1 MNEYV
6 PQPIAQFV
14 LKLREKA
21 WNNWP
26 NQTRFAS
33 QLINMVRNRSKVRH
47 AATFRDDTDSAASK
61 PPANVLNAIRQ
72 SDLVV
77 ATGGGYIVDGFDHA
91 FVVLNTLQT
100 AIEQGKPT
108 AMLGQGIGPVSEIN
122 LLTKTKN
129 LLPSVD
135 LITLREKRSS
145 LPILKLLD
153 VDLNKVIT
161 TGDDAVE
168 LAYQS
173 SRSDVGVGIGINV
186 RLASYSNVHDDEVNI
201 LRKVLHR
208 VGSTYNAPLVSLPV
222 SHVIGESD
230 VQAIRQLLAG
240 YPNTVSTRER
250 LDCPTK
256 LIERIAS
263 CRVVVTGS
271 YHAAVFALSQ
281 GIPVVGLAKSD
292 YYKSKFLGL
301 EDQFGTGC
309 HVVLLDDE
317 RLPAHLEES
326 IDAAWRM
333 AEDVRPHLLVAAKKQ
348 IDLGHAAY
356 RRLQELLS

>member
-1 MNEYV
+1 M
-6 PQPIAQFV
+6 F
-14 LKLREKA
+14 
-21 WNNWP
+21 
-26 NQTRFAS
+26 
-33 QLINMVRNRSKVRH
+33 
-47 AATFRDDTDSAASK
+47 
-61 PPANVLNAIRQ
+61 
-72 SDLVV
+72 
-77 ATGGGYIVDGFDHA
+77 
-91 FVVLNTLQT
+91 
-100 AIEQGKPT
+100 
-108 AMLGQGIGPVSEIN
+108 GQGIGPVSEIS
-122 LLTKTKN
+122 LLTKAKSV
-129 LLPSVD
+129 LPSVN
-135 LITLREKRSS
+135 LIALREKRSS
-145 LPILKLLD
+145 LPILKRLE

-173 SRSDVGVGIGINV
+173 KRSDLGAGIGINV
-186 RLASYSNVHDDEVNI
+186 RLASYSDIHDHELNT

-208 VGSTYNAPLVSLPV
+208 VGSKYNAPLVSLPV
-222 SHVIGESD
+222 SQVVGESD

-240 YPNTVSTRER
+240 YGNTVSNWR
-250 LDCPTK
+250 LLNPPTK
-256 LIERIAS
+256 LVERIAG

-309 HVVLLDDE
+309 QVVLLDDE
-317 RLPAHLEES
+317 HLPAHLEAS

-333 AEDVRPHLLVAAKKQ
+333 AEDVRPHLLLAAEKQ

-356 RRLQELLS
+356 RRLCELLT